1 LTAER
6 PLAAQGALV
15 TGGGSGIGLATAR
28 ALAADGAI
36 VTISGRSKERLDAA
50 LEELGSG
57 ARAVAADVTDEA
69 AVQAAVE
76 AAADVAGG
84 LRIVV
89 ACAGGSTHMGPL
101 VASDTQL
108 FRDTIEVNVMGT
120 FLTIK
125 HAAPHLARNGSGS
138 IVAVSSIAAA
148 ISHPYLGAYGAAKAG
163 IDMLVRVAADELGPS
178 QVRVNAV
185 RPGLVDTDL
194 VAGIFATQPVLDSY
208 LTQTPLGRA
217 GRAEE
222 IAALIRFLAGPE
234 SSWITGQSISID
246 GGHSLRR
253 GPDYSPFAEPVYGAD
268 ALRGLI

>member
-1 LTAER
+1 GVQVLTAER

-108 FRDTIEVNVMGT
+108 FRD
-120 FLTIK
+120 
-125 HAAPHLARNGSGS
+125 
-138 IVAVSSIAAA
+138 
-148 ISHPYLGAYGAAKAG
+148 
-163 IDMLVRVAADELGPS
+163 
-178 QVRVNAV
+178 
-185 RPGLVDTDL
+185 
-194 VAGIFATQPVLDSY
+194 
-208 LTQTPLGRA
+208 
-217 GRAEE
+217 
-222 IAALIRFLAGPE
+222 
-234 SSWITGQSISID
+234 
-246 GGHSLRR
+246 
-253 GPDYSPFAEPVYGAD
+253 
-268 ALRGLI
+268 